1 MILELSVL
9 GGAAALLFTAI
20 RLRREMVLLAAV
32 MGYAAATSWLLLR
45 DLGFVLPALGIA
57 IVLGLF
63 GVIQLFRGEPVTQEN
78 TTRHRSLKIDT
89 SRPIEAESI
98 GP

>member
-1 MILELSVL
+1 MIVELSVL
-9 GGAAALLFTAI
+9 GGAAALLFAAI
-20 RLRREMVLLAAV
+20 RRRREMALLAAV

-45 DLGFVLPALGIA
+45 DLSFVLPALGIA
-57 IVLGLF
+57 IALGLF
-63 GVIQLFRGEPVTQEN
+63 GVVQMLRGEPMTQDD
-78 TTRHRSLKIDT
+78 TTRHRAVRINT